1 MKVIKNYSLI
11 LLFVLSTSFVVSQTN
26 TGSPYSL
33 NELGE
38 INFLGN
44 VSNLSMGGIDS
55 AIDSIEF
62 NINNPSSLA
71 KLKTTNYLIGTFYK
85 STGISNVNSTDN
97 INTANINY
105 IAVGIPTKIFGFGF
119 GVLPY
124 SSIGFNLQ
132 STEEYNTANS
142 INSRLFGAEGNINR
156 AFVSIGLPLLKYLSL
171 GASANY
177 NFGKFNYEKFNLI
190 ENVNYGIF
198 SNSSSEISGFTYNF
212 SSNLSIPLK
221 NDFTLNLVYSF
232 YPEGNLDSYNIESL
246 YTSNSSS
253 ISLESLG
260 DFVDIDLNSRGL
272 ENTKLPVPK
281 KSVYSLGLEKK
292 NSWFLG
298 FQYESKLSSNFENVF
313 LDIQNVSYRDSNS
326 LSIGGYIIPDSSSLI
341 SYWKRVKYSI
351 GIKNEKKSI
360 IVNNLPVN
368 HFSLNLGLG
377 LPIAGFSKAN
387 LGLEIGKVGDNDSLV
402 KENYLALR
410 LGLSLN
416 DVWFIKRKYN

>member
-1 MKVIKNYSLI
+1 MKVIKNYSLVI
-11 LLFVLSTSFVVSQTN
+11 FFVLTTSFVVSQTN

-85 STGISNVNSTDN
+85 STGISNANSTDN

-105 IAVGIPTKIFGFGF
+105 IAVGIPTKRFGFGF

-124 SSIGFNLQ
+124 SSVGFNLQ
-132 STEEYNTANS
+132 TTEDYNTANS
-142 INSRLFGAEGNINR
+142 ISSRLFGAEGNINR
-156 AFVSIGLPLLKYLSL
+156 AFVSIGLPILKYFSL

-177 NFGKFNYEKFNLI
+177 NFGKFNYEKFNLM

-221 NDFTLNLVYSF
+221 NDLTLNLVYSF
-232 YPEGNLDSYNIESL
+232 YPEGDLDSFNIESI
-246 YTSNSSS
+246 YTSNTSS

-260 DFVDIDLNSRGL
+260 DFVDVDLNSRGL

-281 KSVYSLGLEKK
+281 KSIYSLGLEKK
-292 NSWFLG
+292 NSWFIG

-313 LDIQNVSYRDSNS
+313 LDTQNVSYRDANS
-326 LSIGGYIIPDSSSLI
+326 ISIGGFIIPDSSSLV
-341 SYWKRVKYSI
+341 SYWKRVKYRF
-351 GIKNEKKSI
+351 GVKNEKKSI
-360 IVNNLPVN
+360 VVNNLPIN
-368 HFSLNLGLG
+368 QFSLNLGLG
-377 LPIAGFSKAN
+377 LPIAGLSKAN

-402 KENYLALR
+402 KENYFALR

>member
-11 LLFVLSTSFVVSQTN
+11 LSFIASTSFVFSQTN

-44 VSNLSMGGIDS
+44 VSSLSMGGVDS

-85 STGISNVNSTDN
+85 STGISNSVSTDN

-105 IAVGIPTKIFGFGF
+105 IAIGIPTKRFGFGF

-124 SSIGFNLQ
+124 SSVGFNLQ
-132 STEEYNTANS
+132 TSEDYNTENS
-142 INSRLFGAEGNINR
+142 ISSRLFGAEGNINR
-156 AFVSIGLPLLKYLSL
+156 AFVSIGVPFLKYFSL
-171 GASANY
+171 GATANY

-198 SNSSSEISGFTYNF
+198 SNSSSKITGFTYNF
-212 SSNLSIPLK
+212 SSNVSIPLK
-221 NDFTLNLVYSF
+221 NDLKLNLVYSF
-232 YPEGNLDSYNIESL
+232 YPEGDLNSFNIESL
-246 YTSNSSS
+246 YTSNNSS

-260 DFVDIDLNSRGL
+260 DFVDVDLNSRGL

-281 KSVYSLGLEKK
+281 KYVYSLGLEKK

-298 FQYESKLSSNFENVF
+298 MQYESKLSSNFKNDF
-313 LDIQNVSYRDSNS
+313 LDTQNVSYRDADSFS
-326 LSIGGYIIPDSSSLI
+326 FGGYFIPDSSSLI
-341 SYWKRVKYSI
+341 SYWKRVKYRF

-360 IVNNLPVN
+360 IVNNLPIN
-368 HFSLNLGLG
+368 QFSLNLGLG
-377 LPIAGFSKAN
+377 LPVAGLSKAN
-387 LGLEIGKVGDNDSLV
+387 LGLEIGRIGNDNNLI
-402 KENYLALR
+402 KENYFALR

-416 DVWFIKRKYN
+416 DVWFIKRKFN

>member
-85 STGISNVNSTDN
+85 STGISNLNSTDN

-105 IAVGIPTKIFGFGF
+105 IAVGIPTKRFGFGF

-124 SSIGFNLQ
+124 SSVGFNLQ

-142 INSRLFGAEGNINR
+142 ITSRLFGAEGNINR
-156 AFVSIGLPLLKYLSL
+156 AFVSIGLPILKYLSL

-232 YPEGNLDSYNIESL
+232 YPEGDLDSYNIESL
-246 YTSNSSS
+246 YTSNTSS
-253 ISLESLG
+253 ITLESLG
-260 DFVDIDLNSRGL
+260 DFVDVDLNSRGL

-281 KSVYSLGLEKK
+281 KSIYSLGLEKK
-292 NSWFLG
+292 NSWFIG

-313 LDIQNVSYRDSNS
+313 LDTQNVSYRDSNS

-341 SYWKRVKYSI
+341 SYWKRVKYRI

-360 IVNNLPVN
+360 IVNNLPIN

-377 LPIAGFSKAN
+377 LPIAGLSKAN

-402 KENYLALR
+402 KENYFALR

>member
-105 IAVGIPTKIFGFGF
+105 IAVGIPTKRFGFGF

-124 SSIGFNLQ
+124 SSVGFNLQ

-142 INSRLFGAEGNINR
+142 ITSRLFGAEGNINR

-232 YPEGNLDSYNIESL
+232 YPEGDLDSYNIESL
-246 YTSNSSS
+246 YTSNTSS
-253 ISLESLG
+253 ITLESLG
-260 DFVDIDLNSRGL
+260 DFVDVDLNSRGL

-281 KSVYSLGLEKK
+281 KSIYSLGLEKK
-292 NSWFLG
+292 NSWFIG

-313 LDIQNVSYRDSNS
+313 LDTQNVSYRDSNS

-341 SYWKRVKYSI
+341 SYWKRVKYRI

-360 IVNNLPVN
+360 IVNNLPIN

-377 LPIAGFSKAN
+377 LPIAGLSKAN

-402 KENYLALR
+402 KENYFALR

>member
-1 MKVIKNYSLI
+1 MKVIKNYFLI
-11 LLFVLSTSFVVSQTN
+11 ILFVLSTSVVVSQTN

-105 IAVGIPTKIFGFGF
+105 IAVGIPTKRFGFGF

-124 SSIGFNLQ
+124 SSVGFNLQ

-142 INSRLFGAEGNINR
+142 ITSRLFGAEGNINR

-171 GASANY
+171 GDSANY

-232 YPEGNLDSYNIESL
+232 YPEGDLDSYNIESL
-246 YTSNSSS
+246 YTSNTSS
-253 ISLESLG
+253 ITLESLG
-260 DFVDIDLNSRGL
+260 DFVDVDLNSRGL

-281 KSVYSLGLEKK
+281 KSIYSLGLEKK
-292 NSWFLG
+292 NSWFIG
-298 FQYESKLSSNFENVF
+298 FQYEGKLSSNFENVF
-313 LDIQNVSYRDSNS
+313 LDTQNVSYRDSNS

-341 SYWKRVKYSI
+341 SYWKRVKYRI

-360 IVNNLPVN
+360 IVNNLPIN

-377 LPIAGFSKAN
+377 LPIAGLSKAN

-402 KENYLALR
+402 KENYFALR

>member
-1 MKVIKNYSLI
+1 MKVIKNYFLI

-105 IAVGIPTKIFGFGF
+105 IAVGIPTKRFGFGF

-124 SSIGFNLQ
+124 SSVGFNLQ

-142 INSRLFGAEGNINR
+142 ITSRLFGAEGNINR

-232 YPEGNLDSYNIESL
+232 YPEGDLDSYNIESL
-246 YTSNSSS
+246 YTSNTSS
-253 ISLESLG
+253 ITLESLG
-260 DFVDIDLNSRGL
+260 DFVDVDLNSRGL

-281 KSVYSLGLEKK
+281 KSIYSLGLEKK
-292 NSWFLG
+292 NSWFIG

-313 LDIQNVSYRDSNS
+313 LDTQNVSYRDSNS

-377 LPIAGFSKAN
+377 LPIAGLSKAN

-402 KENYLALR
+402 KENYFALR

>member
-1 MKVIKNYSLI
+1 MKVIKNYSLVI
-11 LLFVLSTSFVVSQTN
+11 FFVLTTSFVVSQTN

-44 VSNLSMGGIDS
+44 ISNLSMGGIDS

-105 IAVGIPTKIFGFGF
+105 IAVGIPTKRFGFGF

-124 SSIGFNLQ
+124 SSVGFNLQ
-132 STEEYNTANS
+132 STDEYNTANS
-142 INSRLFGAEGNINR
+142 INSRLFGADGNINR

-221 NDFTLNLVYSF
+221 NDFKLNLVYSY
-232 YPEGNLDSYNIESL
+232 YPDGDLDSFNIESL
-246 YTSNSSS
+246 YTSNTSS
-253 ISLESLG
+253 ITLESLG
-260 DFVDIDLNSRGL
+260 DFVDVDLNSRGL

-281 KSVYSLGLEKK
+281 KSIYSLGLEKK
-292 NSWFLG
+292 NSWFIG
-298 FQYESKLSSNFENVF
+298 FQYESKLSSNFENIF
-313 LDIQNVSYRDSNS
+313 LDTQNVSYRDANS
-326 LSIGGYIIPDSSSLI
+326 LSIGGYIIPDSLSLT
-341 SYWKRVKYSI
+341 SYWKRVKYRF

-360 IVNNLPVN
+360 IVNNLPIN

-377 LPIAGFSKAN
+377 LPIAGLSKAN
-387 LGLEIGKVGDNDSLV
+387 LGLEIGKVGDNNSLV
-402 KENYLALR
+402 KENYFALR

>member
-124 SSIGFNLQ
+124 SSVGFNLQ

-360 IVNNLPVN
+360 IVNNLPIN

-377 LPIAGFSKAN
+377 LPIAGLSKAN

>member
-1 MKVIKNYSLI
+1 MKVIKNYFLI

-105 IAVGIPTKIFGFGF
+105 IAVGIPTKRFGFGF

-124 SSIGFNLQ
+124 SSVGFNLQ

-142 INSRLFGAEGNINR
+142 ITSRLFGAEGNINR

-232 YPEGNLDSYNIESL
+232 YPEGDLDSYNIESL
-246 YTSNSSS
+246 YTSNTSS
-253 ISLESLG
+253 ITLESLG
-260 DFVDIDLNSRGL
+260 DFVDVDLNSRDL

-281 KSVYSLGLEKK
+281 KSIYSLGLEKK
-292 NSWFLG
+292 NSWFIG

-313 LDIQNVSYRDSNS
+313 LDTQNVSYRDSNS

-341 SYWKRVKYSI
+341 SYWKRVKYRI

-360 IVNNLPVN
+360 IVNNLPIN

-377 LPIAGFSKAN
+377 LPIAGLSKAN

-402 KENYLALR
+402 KENYFALR

>member
-1 MKVIKNYSLI
+1 MKVIKNYSQI

-105 IAVGIPTKIFGFGF
+105 IAVGIPTKRFGFGF

-124 SSIGFNLQ
+124 SSVGFNLQ
-132 STEEYNTANS
+132 STDEYNTANS
-142 INSRLFGAEGNINR
+142 INARLFGADGNINR

-221 NDFTLNLVYSF
+221 NEFKLNLVYSY
-232 YPEGNLDSYNIESL
+232 YPDGDLDSFNIESL
-246 YTSNSSS
+246 YTSNTSS
-253 ISLESLG
+253 ITLESLG
-260 DFVDIDLNSRGL
+260 DFVDVDLNSRGL

-281 KSVYSLGLEKK
+281 KSIYSLGLEKK
-292 NSWFLG
+292 NSWFIG

-313 LDIQNVSYRDSNS
+313 LDAQNVSYRDANS
-326 LSIGGYIIPDSSSLI
+326 LSIGGYIIPDSSSLT
-341 SYWKRVKYSI
+341 SYWKRVKYRF

-360 IVNNLPVN
+360 IVNNLPIN

-377 LPIAGFSKAN
+377 LPIAGLSKAN
-387 LGLEIGKVGDNDSLV
+387 LGLEIGKVGDNNSLI
-402 KENYLALR
+402 KENYFALR

>member
-1 MKVIKNYSLI
+1 MKVIKNYFLI

-105 IAVGIPTKIFGFGF
+105 IAVGIPTKRFGFGF

-124 SSIGFNLQ
+124 SSVGFNLQ
-132 STEEYNTANS
+132 STDEYNTANS
-142 INSRLFGAEGNINR
+142 INSRLFGADGNINR

-221 NDFTLNLVYSF
+221 NDFKLNLVYSY
-232 YPEGNLDSYNIESL
+232 YPDGDLDSFNIESL
-246 YTSNSSS
+246 YTSNTSS
-253 ISLESLG
+253 ITLESLG
-260 DFVDIDLNSRGL
+260 DFVDVDLNSRGL

-281 KSVYSLGLEKK
+281 KSIYSLGLEKK
-292 NSWFLG
+292 NSWFIG

-313 LDIQNVSYRDSNS
+313 LDTQNVSYRDANS
-326 LSIGGYIIPDSSSLI
+326 LSIGGYIIPDSLSLT
-341 SYWKRVKYSI
+341 SYWKRVKYRF

-360 IVNNLPVN
+360 IVNNLPIN

-377 LPIAGFSKAN
+377 LPIAGLSKAN
-387 LGLEIGKVGDNDSLV
+387 LGLEIGKVGDNNSLV
-402 KENYLALR
+402 KENYFALR

>member
-124 SSIGFNLQ
+124 SSVGFNLQ

-198 SNSSSEISGFTYNF
+198 ANSSSEISGFTYNF

-298 FQYESKLSSNFENVF
+298 LQYESKLSSNFENVF
-313 LDIQNVSYRDSNS
+313 LDIQNVTYRDSNS

-377 LPIAGFSKAN
+377 LPIAGLSKAN

>member
-1 MKVIKNYSLI
+1 MKVIKNYSQI

-105 IAVGIPTKIFGFGF
+105 IAVGIPTKRFGFGF

-124 SSIGFNLQ
+124 SSVGFNLQ
-132 STEEYNTANS
+132 STDEYNTANS
-142 INSRLFGAEGNINR
+142 INARLFGADGNINR

-221 NDFTLNLVYSF
+221 NDFKLNLVYSY
-232 YPEGNLDSYNIESL
+232 YPDGDLDSFNIESL
-246 YTSNSSS
+246 YTSNTSS
-253 ISLESLG
+253 ITLESLG
-260 DFVDIDLNSRGL
+260 DFVDVDLNSRGL

-281 KSVYSLGLEKK
+281 KSIYSLGLEKK
-292 NSWFLG
+292 NSWFIG

-313 LDIQNVSYRDSNS
+313 LDAQNVSYRDANS
-326 LSIGGYIIPDSSSLI
+326 LSIGGYIIPDSSSLT
-341 SYWKRVKYSI
+341 SYWKRVKYRF

-360 IVNNLPVN
+360 IVNNLPIN

-377 LPIAGFSKAN
+377 LPIAGLSKAN
-387 LGLEIGKVGDNDSLV
+387 LGLEIGKVGDNNSLI
-402 KENYLALR
+402 KENYFALR

>member
-1 MKVIKNYSLI
+1 MIKNYSQI

-105 IAVGIPTKIFGFGF
+105 IAVGIPTKRFGFGF

-124 SSIGFNLQ
+124 SSVGFNLQ
-132 STEEYNTANS
+132 STDEYNTANS
-142 INSRLFGAEGNINR
+142 INSRLFGADGNINR

-221 NDFTLNLVYSF
+221 NDFKLNLVYSY
-232 YPEGNLDSYNIESL
+232 YPDGDLDSFNIESL
-246 YTSNSSS
+246 YTSNTSS
-253 ISLESLG
+253 ITLESLG
-260 DFVDIDLNSRGL
+260 DFVDVDLNSRGL

-281 KSVYSLGLEKK
+281 KSIYSLGLEKK
-292 NSWFLG
+292 NSWFIG

-313 LDIQNVSYRDSNS
+313 LDTQNVSYRDANS
-326 LSIGGYIIPDSSSLI
+326 LSIGGYIIPDSSSLT
-341 SYWKRVKYSI
+341 SYWKRVKYRF

-360 IVNNLPVN
+360 IVNNLPIN

-377 LPIAGFSKAN
+377 LPIAGLSKAN
-387 LGLEIGKVGDNDSLV
+387 LGLEIGKVGDNNSLI
-402 KENYLALR
+402 KENYFALR

>member
-1 MKVIKNYSLI
+1 MKVIKNYSQI

-105 IAVGIPTKIFGFGF
+105 IAVGIPTKRFGFGF

-124 SSIGFNLQ
+124 SSVGFNLQ
-132 STEEYNTANS
+132 STDEYNTANS
-142 INSRLFGAEGNINR
+142 INARLFGADGNINR

-221 NDFTLNLVYSF
+221 NDFKLNLVYSY
-232 YPEGNLDSYNIESL
+232 YPDGDLDSFNIESL
-246 YTSNSSS
+246 YTSNTSS
-253 ISLESLG
+253 ITLESLG
-260 DFVDIDLNSRGL
+260 DFVDVDLNSRGL

-281 KSVYSLGLEKK
+281 KSIYSLGLEKK
-292 NSWFLG
+292 NSWFIG

-313 LDIQNVSYRDSNS
+313 LDTQNVSYRDANS
-326 LSIGGYIIPDSSSLI
+326 VSIGGYIIPDSSSLT
-341 SYWKRVKYSI
+341 SYWKRVKYRF

-360 IVNNLPVN
+360 IVNNLPIN

-377 LPIAGFSKAN
+377 LPIAGLSKAN
-387 LGLEIGKVGDNDSLV
+387 LGLEIGKVGDNNSLI
-402 KENYLALR
+402 KENYFALR

>member
-1 MKVIKNYSLI
+1 MIKNYSLI

-105 IAVGIPTKIFGFGF
+105 IAVGIPTKRFGFGF

-124 SSIGFNLQ
+124 SSVGFNLQ
-132 STEEYNTANS
+132 STDEYNTANS

-232 YPEGNLDSYNIESL
+232 YPDGDLDSFNIESL
-246 YTSNSSS
+246 YTSNTSS
-253 ISLESLG
+253 ITLESLG

-281 KSVYSLGLEKK
+281 KSIYSLGLEKK
-292 NSWFLG
+292 NSWFIG

-313 LDIQNVSYRDSNS
+313 LDTQNVSYRDSNS
-326 LSIGGYIIPDSSSLI
+326 LSIGGYIIPDSSSLT
-341 SYWKRVKYSI
+341 SYWKRVKYRF

-360 IVNNLPVN
+360 IVNNLPIN

-377 LPIAGFSKAN
+377 LPIAGLSKAN
-387 LGLEIGKVGDNDSLV
+387 LGLEIGKVGDNNSLV
-402 KENYLALR
+402 KENYFALR

>member
-1 MKVIKNYSLI
+1 MKVIKNYSLVI
-11 LLFVLSTSFVVSQTN
+11 LFVLSTSFVVSQTN

-105 IAVGIPTKIFGFGF
+105 IAVGIPTKRFGFGF

-124 SSIGFNLQ
+124 SSVGFNLQ
-132 STEEYNTANS
+132 STDEYNTANS
-142 INSRLFGAEGNINR
+142 INSRLFGADGNINR

-221 NDFTLNLVYSF
+221 NDFKLNLVYSY
-232 YPEGNLDSYNIESL
+232 YPDGDLDSFNIESL
-246 YTSNSSS
+246 YTSNTSS
-253 ISLESLG
+253 ITLESLG
-260 DFVDIDLNSRGL
+260 DFVDVDLNSRGL

-281 KSVYSLGLEKK
+281 KSIYSLGLEKK
-292 NSWFLG
+292 NSWFIG

-313 LDIQNVSYRDSNS
+313 LDTQNVSYRDANS
-326 LSIGGYIIPDSSSLI
+326 LSIGGYIIPDSLSLT
-341 SYWKRVKYSI
+341 SYWKRVKYRF

-360 IVNNLPVN
+360 IVNNLPIN

-377 LPIAGFSKAN
+377 LPIAGLSKAN
-387 LGLEIGKVGDNDSLV
+387 LGLEIGKVGDNNSLV
-402 KENYLALR
+402 KENYFALR

>member
-142 INSRLFGAEGNINR
+142 INSRLFGAAGNINR

-232 YPEGNLDSYNIESL
+232 YPKGNLDSYNIESL

-253 ISLESLG
+253 ISLESIG

-377 LPIAGFSKAN
+377 LPVAGLSKAN